1 MTYILMLY
9 TVVAL
14 GNNPMQANDW
24 RPIGEFQAEMGKTG
38 PQLGKTAQEM
48 CEQAARELGLKSN
61 RYRCV
66 RNK

>member
-14 GNNPMQANDW
+14 GNNPTMANDW
-24 RPIGEFQAEMGKTG
+24 RPIGEFSRADFCESAAN
-38 PQLGKTAQEM
+38 QLGI
-48 CEQAARELGLKSN
+48 KSD

-66 RNK
+66 RSK

>member
-24 RPIGEFQAEMGKTG
+24 RPMGEFHSGGDKSAKLLCEEAAQ
-38 PQLGKTAQEM
+38 QLGLQ
-48 CEQAARELGLKSN
+48 SN

>member
-24 RPIGEFQAEMGKTG
+24 RPMGEFHSGGDKSAS
-38 PQLGKTAQEM
+38 LL
-48 CEQAARELGLKSN
+48 CEEAARQLALNSN

-66 RNK
+66 RSK

>member
-1 MTYILMLY
+1 MLY

-14 GNNPMQANDW
+14 GNNPTQANDW
-24 RPIGEFQAEMGKTG
+24 RPMGEFYSGGDKSAKLLCEEAAQ
-38 PQLGKTAQEM
+38 QLGLQ
-48 CEQAARELGLKSN
+48 SN

>member
-14 GNNPMQANDW
+14 GNNPTQANDW
-24 RPIGEFQAEMGKTG
+24 RPMGEFHSGGDKSANTLCEEA
-38 PQLGKTAQEM
+38 AQKL
-48 CEQAARELGLKSN
+48 ALNSN

>member
-1 MTYILMLY
+1 MTYILMIY

-24 RPIGEFQAEMGKTG
+24 RPIGEFSRADFCESAGR
-38 PQLGKTAQEM
+38 QLG
-48 CEQAARELGLKSN
+48 LDSN

-66 RNK
+66 RSK

>member
-14 GNNPMQANDW
+14 GNNPTQANDW
-24 RPIGEFQAEMGKTG
+24 RPIGEFHSELELIDNMKSAKEKCEEAAR
-38 PQLGKTAQEM
+38 QLGLTP
-48 CEQAARELGLKSN
+48 N

-66 RNK
+66 RSK